1 MSRAIN
7 MSTTTLTETTTPST
21 AEQQQ
26 VYGCLHIEHL
36 LKTHGDRTR
45 QEYDSVMSVVIQPS
59 TAKTVR
65 VKVSFLGGVDV
76 DVS

>member
-1 MSRAIN
+1 

-21 AEQQQ
+21 AEQQH

-59 TAKTVR
+59 TPKTVK
-65 VKVSFLGGVDV
+65 VKVFTLEAVDV